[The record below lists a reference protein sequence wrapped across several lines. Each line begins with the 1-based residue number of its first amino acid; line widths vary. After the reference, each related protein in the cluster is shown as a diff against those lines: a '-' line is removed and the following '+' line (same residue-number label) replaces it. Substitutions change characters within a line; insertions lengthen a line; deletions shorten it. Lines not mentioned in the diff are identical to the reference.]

1 MKAKFNG
8 KCHVCGGVIHAGD
21 EIRWSRAEGARH
33 WDAEDCREAQE
44 WEDARAEQAAEMR
57 MEGYA
62 EAHLMGVGAR
72 AREEGW
78 F

>member
-1 MKAKFNG
+1 MKAKFEG
-8 KCHVCGGVIHAGD
+8 KCRECGGVIYAGD

-33 WDAEDCREAQE
+33 EQSVCDDYHAL
-44 WEDARAEQAAEMR
+44 RAEQAAEMR
-57 MEGYA
+57 MEAYA

>member
-8 KCHVCGGVIHAGD
+8 KCRDCGGAIYAGD

-33 WDAEDCREAQE
+33 KDTEVCDSYL
-44 WEDARAEQAAEMR
+44 EQRAEMR
-57 MEGYA
+57 MEAYA
-62 EAHLMGVGAR
+62 EAHLMGYGAR

-78 F
+78 Y